1 MEAMSP
7 VVIGHITII
16 LSNSDEESSL
26 YKFVVLTNFSLFQ
39 LTILF
44 VSNLSEPKRSKNI
57 TSTFSTF
64 IRSSSSGP

>member
-1 MEAMSP
+1 MKAMSP
-7 VVIGHITII
+7 VVISHITII
-16 LSNSDEESSL
+16 LSNGDEESSL
-26 YKFVVLTNFSLFQ
+26 HKFVVLTNFSLLQ